1 MKITKRQIRRIIREA
16 IMTESGIDANKRAFE
31 LLSRDYDVVSDNTD
45 YPYGRYRGDVKKRT
59 VYARKDGQPVPEADI
74 NLLKNRDAMVR
85 KDGGSMAAL
94 SGIYTSNLSNDGLE
108 IIVNYYRHTA
118 GQNIMKIT
126 RRQIRRIIREQEE
139 IVAKDDIK
147 NTVMDILSDEGG
159 AAGLDPIEDA
169 LEDLEDDEI
178 SLPDEPIE
186 DVVGD
191 VTGVKRHADGDF
203 IDTTQLEARIRKLVM
218 REARLNERG
227 TGNPALAKEERA
239 LTSAVVDW
247 VDKYRMVMGMDP
259 NDFGDDKRVKM
270 ALDDMISALIQ

>member
-1 MKITKRQIRRIIREA
+1 
-16 IMTESGIDANKRAFE
+16 
-31 LLSRDYDVVSDNTD
+31 
-45 YPYGRYRGDVKKRT
+45 
-59 VYARKDGQPVPEADI
+59 
-74 NLLKNRDAMVR
+74 
-85 KDGGSMAAL
+85 
-94 SGIYTSNLSNDGLE
+94 
-108 IIVNYYRHTA
+108 
-118 GQNIMKIT
+118 MKIT
-126 RRQIRRIIREQEE
+126 RKQLRKIIAEQIAT
-139 IVAKDDIK
+139 VTDDAIEDV
-147 NTVMDILSDEGG
+147 VMKVLSDEGG
-159 AAGLDPIEDA
+159 AAGLEPIEDA
-169 LEDLEDDEI
+169 LEDLEDDDV